1 MKLNLNEVAVRL
13 TNLLNEAASE
23 TGRPASNILKQRQA
37 EEILDLFVSGQVT
50 LVEPKAATENN
61 ETLVKR
67 IADLERQLSSAH
79 SQLDNL
85 LEDNQKLMVTKAELE
100 GDVRR
105 LAGDRNTGLLRLHG
119 SLAEYVGEADEGRN
133 VVYRMNGKLRT
144 MAGSSWCSAAAR
156 AVSVTEAARML
167 VERIDAANKVIYT
180 NMPTSDK
187 SDTEV
192 LREVIGHLDNADI
205 VLLMNALRAKDGGL

>member
-1 MKLNLNEVAVRL
+1 MKLNLIDVRQEIVA
-13 TNLLNEAASE
+13 LLNKIDADGVRYTRGTRQTAAE
-23 TGRPASNILKQRQA
+23 LIHL
-37 EEILDLFVSGQVT
+37 LDSGKVVLT
-50 LVEPKAATENN
+50 EPKAATESN

-79 SQLDNL
+79 AQLDNL
-85 LEDNQKLMVTKAELE
+85 LEDNQKLMVIKAELE

-105 LAGDRNTGLLRLHG
+105 LYADHNT
-119 SLAEYVGEADEGRN
+119 SLKTWNGVLTDFIGFADNGR
-133 VVYRMNGKLRT
+133 VAVYSQNGKLKT
-144 MAGSSWCSAAAR
+144 LVKSAWTVDTAHKDVSFKEAGQR
-156 AVSVTEAARML
+156 L

-192 LREVIGHLDNADI
+192 LREVIGHLYNADI